1 VSDPFPPPDGP
12 PPSDDTVRLGGE
24 GPPPGGRW
32 GPSPG
37 PPPQGPP
44 PQAPPPYGY
53 GGQAGQHYPPPP
65 PYGYPPPNYPGYPG
79 YPGYAGAYPGGY
91 VDPMAKSKLAA
102 GLLGIFLGGFG
113 VHRFY
118 LGYTS
123 IGIIQIVVTVFTC
136 GIGSLWG
143 FVEGILYLAGA
154 NGWTTDASG
163 RPLKE

>member
-24 GPPPGGRW
+24 GPPPGGPW
-32 GPSPG
+32 G

-44 PQAPPPYGY
+44 PQGPPPQGPPPYGY
-53 GGQAGQHYPPPP
+53 GSQPGQQHYPPPP
-65 PYGYPPPNYPGYPG
+65 PYGYPPPGYPG

-154 NGWTTDASG
+154 NGWTTDSTG
-163 RPLKE
+163 RPLRE